1 MSIEI
6 PELIAALV
14 FIIPMCF
21 TPGPNNVLCAAH
33 GSQYGVRNSLS
44 LISGMAVGWSIL
56 GLGIAAGATFIE
68 ENKIVF
74 QILTYIGAI
83 YMVYLGYKIAT
94 STKVDDSDTD
104 ERLGFWTGLTLQMVN
119 GKAWFHFLVLMT
131 TFGAVLG
138 GGYEAKVGL
147 VLLNLSFGLAA
158 VLSWTVFGT
167 GLRKIF
173 SGNESGIKLNQTMGF
188 LLVLVAVW
196 IVRPEML

>member
-1 MSIEI
+1 MNIEI
-6 PELIAALV
+6 PDLIAALV

-68 ENKIVF
+68 ENKIIF

-94 STKVDDSDTD
+94 STKVDESDTD
-104 ERLGFWTGLTLQMVN
+104 ERLGFWTGLSLQMVN

-131 TFGAVLG
+131 TFGTVLG
-138 GGYEAKVGL
+138 EGYGAKAGL
-147 VLLNLSFGLAA
+147 VLLNLSFGFAA

-196 IVRPEML
+196 IVIS

>member
-1 MSIEI
+1 MGIEI
-6 PELIAALV
+6 PDLIAALV

-68 ENKIVF
+68 ENKIIF
-74 QILTYIGAI
+74 QILTYIGAV

-131 TFGAVLG
+131 TFGTVLG
-138 GGYEAKVGL
+138 EGYEAKVGL
-147 VLLNLSFGLAA
+147 VLLNLSFGFTA
-158 VLSWTVFGT
+158 VLSWTAFGT

-196 IVRPEML
+196 IVIS

>member
-6 PELIAALV
+6 PDLIAALV

-68 ENKIVF
+68 ENKIIF

-94 STKVDDSDTD
+94 STKVDESDTD

-131 TFGAVLG
+131 TLGTVLG
-138 GGYEAKVGL
+138 EGYEARVGL
-147 VLLNLSFGLAA
+147 VLLNLSFGFAA
-158 VLSWTVFGT
+158 VLSWTAFGT

-173 SGNESGIKLNQTMGF
+173 SGSESGIKLNQTMGF
-188 LLVLVAVW
+188 LLVFVAVW
-196 IVRPEML
+196 IALHE